1 MAKILKII
9 GRFVGGFFE
18 WLLILIIILAF
29 AVRSIPVQTFLA
41 KKATNYLSKELKT
54 TFRVERLSIVFF
66 HKVALD
72 GVFVEDLNQDTL
84 ASVET
89 VFVTLK
95 SFNQTKNLIALD
107 QVYLQNGVVK
117 LARAKE
123 TGDYNF
129 QFIANYFATDK
140 STTKQKPFDVTVAE
154 IKLAA
159 VDFSYHDNRKERS
172 TFGMDYDY
180 LDFKNIFLTAG
191 RISIKNGVISTFVKQ
206 FSARERSGFV
216 LKKFSTFATISDAGL
231 KLKNLFIE
239 TEESNIF
246 MPKMNLLMNSLADFR
261 TFEDSVFFDVKI
273 DESRV
278 SLKDISYFATAME
291 GMDQIVQLEGV
302 VTKQVKNLKIA
313 NLKLYTGERTQLIG
327 TINLP
332 DFRNLDEAFIQEKLK
347 YVYLDLEDLGGFKL
361 PNSATGSQTIELSD
375 LVKRIGYFEATD
387 LKIDGF
393 FNQFVVEIER
403 LKTDIGTVRLDHGVL
418 FSRNKARSSFLF
430 EESESSDY
438 DVKIDSLD
446 LGKLLAQPNIGS
458 LSGKMFMNGEIFLE
472 KGGVNF
478 NKIKGELDRL
488 EFNDYTY
495 RNIQITKAS
504 FIDNLFEGKV
514 EVHDENLVLAYD
526 GFLDFNKRQHFLFDV
541 IIEKAHLNLLNFVKS
556 DTAVVFSSTFTAD
569 LAGTNINN
577 YSGVID
583 LDSLKYKA
591 GDKSFDVP
599 KMAIQI
605 ERSEEEDRL
614 VLNSKILT
622 ADLAGKIDLNTIQQ
636 DVFNQFSRILPA
648 LFTYKKMPK
657 SPIENQFTFNL
668 NVGDISDILNVFAPE
683 LDIRSGTIIVG
694 NFNGVSNDFAM
705 DVTSP
710 FIRYGKL
717 YATKINLHQELND
730 ASLAVNYNVDNFY
743 LNDSISVS
751 NAAFTSKGTNGNLY
765 STLTWNPDTPN
776 MSFFEWNTQILG
788 LDNVSLEVLPS
799 YFNVNEH
806 RWDITKTAQISIQ
819 PKNIRVDNFLMKRE
833 NQFIS
838 VDGDLSED
846 ETESLVIQTNDFQLE
861 DFSEIISLSAGLKG
875 VVNGRVVL
883 SDPYRNMRFIG
894 EASIA
899 DLYVNNQE
907 VGDVKVAGYWD
918 KVKQSINLNGDLIF
932 KKEKT
937 FTFYGDYYTQRK
949 KNNLDFTLNFD
960 HTDIHFV
967 NAFLDPKVVSNIKGL
982 LTGNVKVSG
991 SLQEPEI
998 NGAVMLNGGNAKIA
1012 MFGVNF
1018 GVDGKINV
1026 SKDMIYFDG
1035 IPVIDEEGN
1044 TGSAT
1049 GTIFHDNFREW
1060 NFDLGINVNDYYD
1073 RDLRREVKVKQFLVM
1088 NTFYEE
1094 GVIYYGKAYATG
1106 TVNISGYADNL
1117 DIQVNLKTQGNTD
1130 ISFPMFGASDI
1141 DENQSFTWV
1150 DKSLPIQGP
1159 KDKID
1164 FSGVNLDL
1172 NIEVTPEATVKLIFD
1187 DVTGDEITA
1196 NGYGN
1201 IGIRLNNLKDLTM
1214 DGTYTVTKGKYNFV
1228 LSAIKKPFD
1237 IKPGGTITWN
1247 GGGAEDA
1254 NLDITAVYTVNANV
1268 SDLAPELESK
1278 KSTSSNQTVYCN
1290 LYLTGYLSDPFI
1302 RFNIESPKAS
1312 ESARAA
1318 IARIN
1323 NDQDELN
1330 RQFFSLLIGN
1340 KFQGTGAAGYGSSA
1354 ALDALSSQI
1363 NTVLGELSKDVR
1375 LNVGLHSDQPSGI
1388 NSQEIGFE
1396 TNVLND
1402 KLSIKGSFGVENN
1415 TGASQSTLIGNLNL
1429 EYILDEKGN
1438 FRVSIF
1444 NESNSYSVIQDKN
1457 VGQFTQGVGLQY
1469 REQFHTYED
1478 FRVLQ
1483 VFLDVFRKDKHIK
1496 FTKKRRQKAVPR

>member
-29 AVRSIPVQTFLA
+29 AVRSIPVQTYLA
-41 KKATNYLSKELKT
+41 KKATTYLSEELKT

-72 GVFVEDLNQDTL
+72 GVFVQDLNKDTL
-84 ASVET
+84 ASIET

-95 SFNQTKNLIALD
+95 SLDLNKNYIAID
-107 QVYLQNGVVK
+107 EVYLRKGVVK
-117 LARAKE
+117 LDRAKE
-123 TGDYNF
+123 TGDFNF
-129 QFIANYFATDK
+129 QFIADYFATEK
-140 STTKQKPFDVTVAE
+140 TATKKKPFNVFVE
-154 IKLAA
+154 EVKLAA

-180 LDFKNIFLTAG
+180 MDFKNVFLNAG
-191 RISIKNGVISTFVKQ
+191 RISIKDGVISTFIKQ
-206 FSARERSGFV
+206 FSAQERSGFV
-216 LKKFSTFATISDAGL
+216 LKRLSTHASISDEGL
-231 KLKNLFIE
+231 KMRNLYIE
-239 TEESNIF
+239 TEESNIY
-246 MPKMNLLMNSLADFR
+246 MPRMNLLMHSLADFQ
-261 TFEDSVFFDVKI
+261 TFEDSVVFDVKI
-273 DESRV
+273 DESTV

-291 GMDQIVQLEGV
+291 GMDEIVQIEGT
-302 VTKQVKNLKIA
+302 VTKQVKNLKISD
-313 NLKLYTGERTQLIG
+313 LKLYMGERTQIVG

-332 DFRNLDEAFIQEKLK
+332 DFRNLDKSFLQEKLK
-347 YVYLDLEDLGGFKL
+347 YAYIDLKDLGNFNL
-361 PNSATGSQTIELSD
+361 PKTSTGAQKIELSE

-393 FNQFVVEIER
+393 FNQFVVEIQKLR
-403 LKTDIGTVRLDHGVL
+403 TDIGTVRLDHGVL
-418 FSRNKARSSFLF
+418 FTRNKQKNSFVF
-430 EESESSDY
+430 EESESSNY

-446 LGKLLAQPNIGS
+446 LGKLLAQSNIGR

-478 NKIKGELDRL
+478 NKINGELDRL

-495 RNIQITKAS
+495 SNIQITEAS

-514 EVHDENLVLAYD
+514 DIQDENLILAYD
-526 GFLDFNKRQHFLFDV
+526 GFLDFNTRQHFLFDV
-541 IIEKAHLNLLNFVKS
+541 IITKAHLNHLNFIKS
-556 DTAVVFSSTFTAD
+556 DTTIVFSSTFTAD

-591 GDKSFDVP
+591 GEKSFDVP

-605 ERSEEEDRL
+605 ERSLERDHL
-614 VLNSKILT
+614 TLDSKILT
-622 ADLAGKIDLNTIQQ
+622 ADIAGKIDLNTIQQ
-636 DVFNQFSRILPA
+636 DLVNQFSRILPA
-648 LFTYKKMPK
+648 LFTYKKLPK
-657 SPIENQFTFNL
+657 SKIDNNFTFDL
-668 NVGDISDILNVFAPE
+668 SLGEVRDILNVFVPD
-683 LDIRSGTIIVG
+683 LDIRAGTTIVG
-694 NFNGVSNDFAM
+694 NFNGKSDDFSM
-705 DVTSP
+705 DVNSTY
-710 FIRYGKL
+710 IRYGKI
-717 YATKINLHQELND
+717 YGTGIVLHQELSN
-730 ASLAVNYNVDNFY
+730 ANLAVDYKVDRFY
-743 LNDSISVS
+743 LNDSISVT
-751 NAAFTSKGTNGNLY
+751 NAAFVTDGTNGNLH
-765 STLTWNPDTPN
+765 STLSWNPTTPN
-776 MSFFEWNTQILG
+776 ISSFEWNTEILG
-788 LDNVSLEVLPS
+788 LDKIKLELLPS
-799 YFNVNEH
+799 YFNIKEH
-806 RWDITKTAQISIQ
+806 RWDITKTAQISIE
-819 PKNIRVDNFLMKRE
+819 PKHIHIDNFLMKRD

-838 VDGDLSED
+838 VDGALSED
-846 ETESLVIQTNDFQLE
+846 DTESLVIETNDFQLE
-861 DFSEIISLSAGLKG
+861 DFSEVISLSAGLKG

-883 SDPYRNMRFIG
+883 SAPYTNMKFIG
-894 EASIA
+894 EAEIA
-899 DLYVNNQE
+899 DLYVNNQQ
-907 VGDVKVAGYWD
+907 VGDVNVAGYWD
-918 KVKQSINLNGDLIF
+918 KVKQSINLNGDLIY

-937 FTFYGDYYTQRK
+937 FTFHGDYYMQRK
-949 KNNLDFTLNFD
+949 KNNLDFTLDFD

-991 SLQEPEI
+991 SIQEPDI
-998 NGAVMLNGGNAKIA
+998 NGTVMLNGGNAKIA

-1018 GVDGKINV
+1018 GVDGKIKV
-1026 SKDMIYFDG
+1026 SKDMIAFDG
-1035 IPVIDEEGN
+1035 IPIIDEEGN
-1044 TGSAT
+1044 TGSVT
-1049 GTIFHDNFREW
+1049 GTIFHENFSDW

-1073 RDLRREVKVKQFLVM
+1073 RELRREVKVKQFLVM

-1094 GVIYYGKAYATG
+1094 GTIYYGKAYATG
-1106 TVNISGYADNL
+1106 TVNISGFADNL

-1130 ISFPMFGASDI
+1130 ISFPMFGVSDV
-1141 DENQSFTWV
+1141 DENQSFTWI
-1150 DKSLPIQGP
+1150 DKSLPIQAP

-1172 NIEVTPEATVKLIFD
+1172 NIEVTPDATVKLIFD
-1187 DVTGDEITA
+1187 DITGDEITA

-1396 TNVLND
+1396 TYVLND
-1402 KLSIKGSFGVENN
+1402 KLSIRVSFGVENN
-1415 TGASQSTLIGNLNL
+1415 TGASQSTVIGNLNL

-1469 REQFHTYED
+1469 KEQFHTYED

-1483 VFLDVFRKDKHIK
+1483 VFLDFFRKDKHIK
-1496 FTKKRRQKAVPR
+1496 FTKKRRQKAVPK